1 MNRKDRPPSVDALAR
16 RLGDGPARL
25 RVMASRSAVKKSRS
39 GGDALVAAHEE
50 LARLSSTFPGPVI
63 NMSGTVL
70 HTGLG
75 RAVLARQAV
84 EAMVQASIGHAAVE
98 LDLGTGARGDRQD
111 RLREYLIELTG
122 AEDALVVNN
131 CAGAVVLSL
140 AAHCHGKCVLLSRG
154 EMVEIGG
161 SFRLPE
167 IVSAS
172 GAVLQEVGCTNKTRL
187 SDYESAWDENTAGIL
202 RCHPSN
208 FQIVGFT
215 EAASPADLAELCRKK
230 GGILIDDV
238 GSGCLIDTTH
248 YGLPAERTL
257 GEALRAG
264 PHLVLASGDKLLGGP
279 QAGLVLGTAEAV
291 KAVAKHPLARAFRV
305 DKVTL
310 AALAATLRLYLEGK
324 VDEIPVWASL
334 RRPLARV
341 RRDAHLLAQAS
352 CEPAEAVRATTV
364 IGGGSLPGS
373 GVPTWAC
380 RVDTKQPD
388 ALAQRLRVADPPAI
402 GYVANGCFWLDPRTA
417 SPPEVR
423 HVCRLL
429 AE

>member
-1 MNRKDRPPSVDALAR
+1 MNAKDRPPSVDALAR
-16 RLGDGPARL
+16 KLGDGPARL

-39 GGDALVAAHEE
+39 GGDALVAAHAE
-50 LARLSSTFPGPVI
+50 LARLSSASPGPVV

-84 EAMVQASIGHAAVE
+84 EAMVEASIGHASVE
-98 LDLGTGARGDRQD
+98 IDLGTGTRGDRQD
-111 RLREYLIELTG
+111 RVREYLVELTG

-140 AAHCHGKCVLLSRG
+140 AAHCHGRGVLLSRG

-172 GAVLQEVGCTNKTRL
+172 GAVLQEVGSTNKTRL
-187 SDYESAWDENTAGIL
+187 SDYESAWGESTAGIL

-208 FQIVGFT
+208 FQIVGFA
-215 EAASPADLAELCRKK
+215 EAASPDELAGLCRKK

-238 GSGCLIDTTH
+238 GSGCLTDTTQF
-248 YGLPAERTL
+248 GLPAERTL

-291 KAVAKHPLARAFRV
+291 RAVAKHPLARAFRV
-305 DKVTL
+305 DKLTL
-310 AALAATLRLYLEGK
+310 ASLAATLRLYLEGRE
-324 VDEIPVWASL
+324 DEIPVWASL
-334 RRPLARV
+334 RKPLARV
-341 RRDAHLLAQAS
+341 RRDANLLAHAS
-352 CEPAEAVRATTV
+352 PEPAEAVRATTV

-380 RVDTKQPD
+380 RIDAKEPD
-388 ALAQRLRVADPPAI
+388 ALARRLRAADPPTI
-402 GYVANGCFWLDPRTA
+402 GYVADECLWLDPRTA
-417 SPPEVR
+417 SPAEVR

-429 AE
+429 AS